1 MKIAAMNVR
10 AIVYL
15 LIASGMPACSGN
27 NDCFVAETTTP
38 VKTISIGGVHHFLF
52 LRSSGFNE
60 KEHFYELYKKSP
72 MFDECGKTDIAPI
85 SEVHLDTSEGM
96 LVKLV
101 IDERKLK
108 IIYSKKVSQDTD
120 LSNIPIEV
128 K

>member
-1 MKIAAMNVR
+1 
-10 AIVYL
+10 
-15 LIASGMPACSGN
+15 
-27 NDCFVAETTTP
+27 
-38 VKTISIGGVHHFLF
+38 
-52 LRSSGFNE
+52 
-60 KEHFYELYKKSP
+60 